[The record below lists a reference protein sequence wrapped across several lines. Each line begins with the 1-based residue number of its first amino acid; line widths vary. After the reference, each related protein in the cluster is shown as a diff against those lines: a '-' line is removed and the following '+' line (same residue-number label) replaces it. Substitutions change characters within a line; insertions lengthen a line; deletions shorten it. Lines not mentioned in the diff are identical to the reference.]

1 MLYIP
6 NLCISAAYN
15 QAFEQVVFEEFT
27 SGDIL
32 LVWRNSPAVVC
43 GRNQNIF
50 AETDV
55 IHTLQ
60 SGVSI
65 VRRDTG
71 GGCVYHDLGNVN
83 YAIISD
89 SNGINVSYDRFLDT
103 VIEALKA
110 IGVPAHR
117 NKACDIAIDGMKISG
132 SAQRQTKRRV
142 LHHGTLLFSTNID
155 ALFEFLPDKSLSFN
169 SKSIASNR
177 SKVTNI
183 SLHTS
188 AFSSTEDFMN
198 KFISA
203 LIDRENGSIC
213 KASDELIKKASE
225 LTKTK
230 YEAWDW
236 TYGKNPTFS
245 RTVNKLELSL
255 QYSSK
260 RGRIAELVLKK
271 DDEQVVSAN
280 ALLNARLEMR
290 EIDGICRKAFGCN
303 ELASDVFHMIFD
315 YNSEDTVK

>member
-6 NLCISAAYN
+6 NCCTSAAYN
-15 QAFEQVVFEEFT
+15 QAFEQVAFEEFT
-27 SGDIL
+27 KGDIL

-50 AETDV
+50 AETDI

-89 SNGINVSYDRFLDT
+89 SNGLNVSYDRFLDT
-103 VIEALKA
+103 VIEALRY

-132 SAQRQTKRRV
+132 SAQRQTKDRV
-142 LHHGTLLFSTNID
+142 LHHGTLLFGTNID
-155 ALFEFLPDKSLSFN
+155 ALFEFLPDKSSGFS

-198 KFISA
+198 KFVSA
-203 LIDRENGSIC
+203 LIDRENGAVC
-213 KASDELIKKASE
+213 KASDEHIKKASE
-225 LTKTK
+225 LTQTK

-236 TYGKNPTFS
+236 TYGKNPAFS
-245 RTVNKLELSL
+245 RTVNKSGLSL
-255 QYSSK
+255 EYSSK
-260 RGRIAELVLKK
+260 RGRITELVLKK
-271 DDEQVVSAN
+271 GNEQVVSAST
-280 ALLNARLEMR
+280 LLNARLERR
-290 EIDGICRKAFGCN
+290 EIEETCREAFGCN